1 VTPCGA
7 YRITFEKRCVRDQF
21 PGKWIYPQS
30 NATGRG
36 LYNFDDYTATPT
48 RVQVVGEV
56 NFHPYSERLP
66 EGGSWCFNS
75 GPPADYNWSVS
86 GETLTRT
93 PVGGKDASGIRGFS
107 GQGAGPGSADDHGWR

>member
-1 VTPCGA
+1 MDLPP
-7 YRITFEKRCVRDQF
+7 EQRD
-21 PGKWIYPQS
+21 G
-30 NATGRG
+30 
-36 LYNFDDYTATPT
+36 T
-48 RVQVVGEV
+48 RSLQLRRLHGHAHTRAVVGEV
-56 NFHPYSERLP
+56 NFHPHSERLP
-66 EGGSWCFNS
+66 ERGSWCFNS